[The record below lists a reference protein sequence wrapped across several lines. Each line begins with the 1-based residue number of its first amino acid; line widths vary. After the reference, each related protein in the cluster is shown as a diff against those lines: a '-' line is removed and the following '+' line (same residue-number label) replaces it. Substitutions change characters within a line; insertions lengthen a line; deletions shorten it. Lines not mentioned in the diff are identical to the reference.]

1 VRGAGQEPAA
11 RHEDFLICFPF
22 TRSAQNAHATI
33 MPATGRTMVIEN
45 RDVLSFGGWFLDA
58 HPGLG

>member
-1 VRGAGQEPAA
+1 
-11 RHEDFLICFPF
+11 
-22 TRSAQNAHATI
+22 

-45 RDVLSFGGWFLDA
+45 RDALSFGGWFLDA